1 MKQAVS
7 LLKAGLVCLAMA
19 GTAVI
24 SVVAAP
30 TKLLSDTR
38 PALDL
43 AAVVPKTFG
52 NWKIDPHV
60 VPVPPSPDQANA
72 MQQVYDQILA
82 RTYVNDKGDRMMLSI
97 AYGSR
102 QNQQMRA
109 HRQEVCYSAQG
120 FQISGLHRLG
130 LPLMKTDVPA
140 TRLVARRGGRMEPIT
155 YWFTMGDYAA
165 MSYTQREV
173 TQLRYALKGLIPDGY
188 LIRVS
193 SLAEDPKADFPRQT
207 DFANELMSALKPEV
221 RQRLMGGSAS

>member
-1 MKQAVS
+1 MMKTVS
-7 LLKAGLVCLAMA
+7 LFKAGLAFALMA
-19 GTAVI
+19 GTAVV

-30 TKLLSDTR
+30 TKLLSETR
-38 PALDL
+38 PAMDL
-43 AAVVPKTFG
+43 AVVVPKTFG

-60 VPVPPSPDQANA
+60 VPVPPSPDQASA

-130 LPLMKTDVPA
+130 LPLLKTEVPA
-140 TRLVARRGGRMEPIT
+140 TRLVAKRGGRMEPIT

-165 MSYTQREV
+165 MSYTQREI
-173 TQLRYALKGLIPDGY
+173 TQLRYAMQGLIPDGY

-193 SLAEDPKADFPRQT
+193 SLADDPKADFPRQT
-207 DFANELMSALKPEV
+207 QFANELMTALQPDV
-221 RQRLMGGSAS
+221 RLRLMGGEGT

>member
-1 MKQAVS
+1 MKTVS
-7 LLKAGLVCLAMA
+7 LFKAGLACALMA

-38 PALDL
+38 PAMDL
-43 AAVVPKTFG
+43 AVVVPKTFG

-130 LPLMKTDVPA
+130 LPLLKTEVPA
-140 TRLVARRGGRMEPIT
+140 TRLVAKRGGRMEPIT

-173 TQLRYALKGLIPDGY
+173 TQLRYAMKGLIPDGY

-193 SLAEDPKADFPRQT
+193 SLADDPKADFPRQT
-207 DFANELMSALKPEV
+207 QFANELMAALQPDV
-221 RQRLMGGSAS
+221 RLRLMGGEGT